1 MRRKPAPDPRDC
13 LHDPRR
19 YEREIE
25 RLHRKHLLTRTLYE
39 VQQDDVTLA
48 RVIQRRSKVAKI
60 LARSVARGE
69 YILEPGQVRE
79 IEVGGKVRA
88 VVAYRL
94 TDAIVTTVVSTLIE
108 EAAAP
113 LLSDRLYS
121 YRPGVSWLT
130 PSADFAAYIRAH
142 RRDRPDPSRRG
153 LYVLRRDIDS
163 YTDSIPVAPHSPLWA
178 IVRNVLERSGPHT
191 ISGSDWGLVQQTIRP
206 DLRELGGGHAV
217 RVRGVPTGQPI
228 SCVLF
233 NLYLTELDHAL
244 EAVPGGFYARYSD
257 DILFAHPD
265 AATARA
271 AAATIDA
278 HVERLGLRTKTE
290 KAADL
295 YLTPAGRRSSEW
307 QQTRGTSSIP
317 FVGTAVSATGTVA
330 LSRAKLRRV
339 LRELERRAIRSAAA
353 VRRTDRAATG
363 RAVCAVVNRALMPAP
378 SPFQQA
384 STSLLR
390 RAVTDRG
397 QLAQIDYWLAR
408 MVVKAVTGDGSTR
421 AFRRVPYRTVREEW
435 GLVSLLHSRNQ
446 HR

>member
-1 MRRKPAPDPRDC
+1 MRRKPAPDPHDC

-60 LARSVARGE
+60 LARSVSRGE
-69 YILEPGQVRE
+69 YTLEPGQVRE

-108 EAAAP
+108 EAATP

-178 IVRNVLERSGPHT
+178 IVRSVLEGSGPHT

-233 NLYLTELDHAL
+233 NLYLNELDHAL
-244 EAVPGGFYARYSD
+244 DAVPGGFYARYSD

-295 YLTPAGRRSSEW
+295 YLTPAGRGSSEW

-353 VRRTDRAATG
+353 VRRTDGAATG

-408 MVVKAVTGDGSTR
+408 MVVKAVTGDASAR
-421 AFRRVPYRTVREEW
+421 AFRHVPYRTVREEW